1 MFVELQNAQS
11 FPPGLTSTHSS
22 QALGHRPGFNFKFQD
37 VLGDLTR
44 SVRCPNPHKSMV
56 FFREVKSGCP
66 TKLYRQILAQPDFAA
81 VSAPPRA
88 PNSGPEVPSTL
99 PDHVP
104 PGSLESCLVTQGAEG
119 FSVAKSAKSDSPG
132 IASALRDRGE
142 GIDGG
147 GVES

>member
-44 SVRCPNPHKSMV
+44 PVRCPNPHKSMV

-66 TKLYRQILAQPDFAA
+66 TKLYRQILAQADFAA
-81 VSAPPRA
+81 VSAPQ
-88 PNSGPEVPSTL
+88 GPQIQVRKSLRPFLTMYL
-99 PDHVP
+99 P
-104 PGSLESCLVTQGAEG
+104 A
-119 FSVAKSAKSDSPG
+119 
-132 IASALRDRGE
+132 R
-142 GIDGG
+142 
-147 GVES
+147 